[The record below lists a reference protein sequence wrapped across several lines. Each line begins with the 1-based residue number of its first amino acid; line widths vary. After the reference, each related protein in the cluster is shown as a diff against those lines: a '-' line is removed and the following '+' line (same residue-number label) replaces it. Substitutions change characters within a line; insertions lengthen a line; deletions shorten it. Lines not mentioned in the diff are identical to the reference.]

1 MPPKKKEESQA
12 APEEVSV
19 TPKQTTPI
27 PEYKT
32 LWVEMKKDPEIGFLL
47 NQEGYPK
54 TQVVL
59 LYKILKLLERLE
71 KK

>member
-1 MPPKKKEESQA
+1 MPPKKKEESQV
-12 APEEVSV
+12 PEASG